1 MTMNV
6 RFKRGTIA
14 LAGALAFSL
23 VLPLSS
29 AASTRVIG
37 APMAGECS
45 RVALDGEY
53 SPEALRICN
62 VALETEALGRSDAAK
77 THVNRAVIHLRR
89 KDLVKSQYDLRL
101 AEQLMPTLPEVFI
114 NRAAVLIYQQRFD
127 EALRE
132 INHGISLDPSE
143 PEKAYY
149 NRAVVRERLADFPG
163 AYSDYRRA
171 LALAPDWEAPKKMIA
186 RFQVD

>member
-6 RFKRGTIA
+6 RFNRA
-14 LAGALAFSL
+14 SLVLAGTLAFSL
-23 VLPLSS
+23 VLPLSTS
-29 AASTRVIG
+29 ASTRVIG

-45 RVALDGEY
+45 RVAIDGEY
-53 SPEALRICN
+53 SPAALRICN
-62 VALETEALGRSDAAK
+62 LALETEALGRSDAAK

-89 KDLVKSQYDLRL
+89 KDFLKSQYDLRL
-101 AEQLMPTLPEVFI
+101 AEQLMPSLPEVFI

-127 EALRE
+127 EALKE
-132 INHGISLDPSE
+132 INHGITLDPSE

-149 NRAVVRERLADFPG
+149 NRAVVRERLEDFPG

-171 LALAPDWEAPKKMIA
+171 QALAPEWEAPKKQLL
-186 RFQVD
+186 RFQID